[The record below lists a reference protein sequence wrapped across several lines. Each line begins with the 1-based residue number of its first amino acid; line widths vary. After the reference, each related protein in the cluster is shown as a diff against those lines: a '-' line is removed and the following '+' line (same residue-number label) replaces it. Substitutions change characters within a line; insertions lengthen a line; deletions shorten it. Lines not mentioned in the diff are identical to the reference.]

1 MVDASRH
8 VIAWSL
14 AAGRRRAHRSPPQS
28 RCALFIHDQTTLIHL
43 YSYISRPIASMPPM
57 RQQSANKAFKP
68 PRQLKNQPT
77 AVEAGPSQTATSR
90 NQARVA
96 LGRAGPS
103 STTVRPGAAFKP
115 ATTVISSSPIV
126 MSDIEDDFSADD
138 LNGTPLATAPRRRRI
153 SSAHR
158 GSPSRHQET
167 ALPPSQDALGAT
179 AKDPIPA
186 KLLNALLHEGFEDKE
201 MRIGKEAMAVTQK
214 YVETFVREALARA
227 MIGRQTEEES
237 VGGAGDGFLQ
247 VEDLEKLAPQ
257 LLLDF

>member
-1 MVDASRH
+1 
-8 VIAWSL
+8 
-14 AAGRRRAHRSPPQS
+14 
-28 RCALFIHDQTTLIHL
+28 
-43 YSYISRPIASMPPM
+43 MPPI

-68 PRQLKNQPT
+68 PRQLKNQAS

-90 NQARVA
+90 IQAKVA
-96 LGRAGPS
+96 PPRAGPS
-103 STTVRPGAAFKP
+103 STTARPGAAFKP
-115 ATTVISSSPIV
+115 ATTVISSGSIV

-138 LNGTPLATAPRRRRI
+138 LNDTSRAPVPSRRR
-153 SSAHR
+153 SSSTHR
-158 GSPSRHQET
+158 VSPSQNAFGT
-167 ALPPSQDALGAT
+167 T

-186 KLLNALLHEGFEDKE
+186 KLLNALLHEGLEDKE
-201 MRIGKEAMAVTQK
+201 VRIGREAMAVTQK

-237 VGGAGDGFLQ
+237 LGGAGDGFLQ

>member
-1 MVDASRH
+1 
-8 VIAWSL
+8 
-14 AAGRRRAHRSPPQS
+14 
-28 RCALFIHDQTTLIHL
+28 
-43 YSYISRPIASMPPM
+43 MPPI

-138 LNGTPLATAPRRRRI
+138 LNGTSLATAPRRRRI

-186 KLLNALLHEGFEDKE
+186 KLLNALLHEEFEDKE

-247 VEDLEKLAPQ
+247 VSYGLDESRAGRCKLTGCPTCRLKTSKSWRRNCFWTFDQRSRAGLKTCKPHRSTTTLPQ
-257 LLLDF
+257 YPSCKLP